1 MPGNV
6 DPIETL
12 TAGNL
17 HADRRVE
24 ATKAIADNQGAE
36 RKSVGSPGKDRK

>member
-1 MPGNV
+1 MPGHV
-6 DPIETL
+6 DPIKTL
-12 TAGNL
+12 TAGSP

-24 ATKAIADNQGAE
+24 ATKAIAANQGAE